1 MNDTE
6 KYSWMDFFFDLNLDY
21 LQGSIISF
29 IVSRE
34 YNRAIYLIDNAPVS
48 YLKKRGTCIYK
59 DFENKINRVL
69 KENNDYSIDK
79 KMLASLIMFVIKRN
93 YPVVRDMIS
102 YIDDI
107 FNLQSYEEN

>member
-34 YNRAIYLIDNAPVS
+34 YKRAIYLIDNAPVS
-48 YLKKRGTCIYK
+48 YLKKRSSYRYK
-59 DFENKINRVL
+59 DTENKINRVL
-69 KENNDYSIDK
+69 KENTDYSIDK
-79 KMLASLIMFVIKRN
+79 KIFSSLITFVITRN

-102 YIDDI
+102 YLDDI
-107 FNLQSYEEN
+107 FNLQPYEEN

>member
-29 IVSRE
+29 VITKE
-34 YNRAIYLIDNAPVS
+34 YKRAIYLIDNASVS
-48 YLKKRGTCIYK
+48 YLKKRSSYRYK
-59 DFENKINRVL
+59 DTENKINRVL

-79 KMLASLIMFVIKRN
+79 KMLASLIMFVTKRN

-102 YIDDI
+102 YLDDTI
-107 FNLQSYEEN
+107 L